1 MAEGKEVAV
10 VEAPQRSALLRPV
23 APVAQILE
31 AQNEAREV
39 ISKALTKGRDYGVVP
54 GTTGG
59 KATLFKPGAERVN
72 RAFGAT
78 ATFEIVEQEVDHSRR
93 IEWAKEKW
101 TGAKGSRRKTLTEGV
116 SFGLY
121 RYVVK
126 CTLVQLETGIPLGE
140 GMGVCSTVESKYID
154 RPRELENTVLKIA
167 KKRAYVDATLVAY
180 GLSDQFTQDV
190 EDMAGDPEEAE
201 PEPDPE
207 KEWAT
212 ASQLGELRSLLE
224 SDAFSTRMRLAA
236 TGEIEAGI
244 SQATADIRIAE
255 AKAVIAKHVAK
266 APAAVRADYDDN
278 NDADGELGF

>member
-54 GTTGG
+54 GTGG